1 MTRNEYLHLKKMSS
15 VQIVYEYYRERFDKS
30 KHRPFLPPTEF
41 AMYLQMCM
49 NVPAVFERVC
59 QHYDELFKVVTLKDK
74 DGNFIS
80 FL

>member
-30 KHRPFLPPTEF
+30 KHRPFLQPTEF
-41 AMYLQMCM
+41 AMYLQMFM
-49 NVPAVFERVC
+49 DVPKVLQKVC
-59 QHYDELFKVVTLKDK
+59 EHYDEVFKVVTLKDK